1 MISIKNLKKSYGDRT
16 VLDIPELT
24 VNDGETVA
32 FAGAN
37 GSGKTTLLRI
47 LAGLLKA
54 TDGETDTPKEVLYL
68 PQQSYAFRG
77 DLLKNITLGGADKNE
92 AERLLETL
100 ELSHLRNKKANS
112 LSGGELQRLALCRLL
127 VRECKLLLLD
137 EPTSACDAKG
147 AELVISAI
155 KEYQTQHGCTV
166 LMSTHSPVLAA
177 NAADRLII
185 LNGGKMET
193 DGAPKEVLSHPETDW
208 AKSFIAGW
216 KIEC

>member
-1 MISIKNLKKSYGDRT
+1 MIRIDNLKKCYGERT
-16 VLDIPELT
+16 VLDIPKLKI
-24 VNDGETVA
+24 NDGETVA

-37 GSGKTTLLRI
+37 GSGKTTLLRV
-47 LAGLLKA
+47 LAGMLKA
-54 TDGETDTPKEVLYL
+54 TEGEVTAPKELLYL

-77 DLLKNITLGGADKNE
+77 NLLKNITLGDADNAE
-92 AERLLETL
+92 AERLLEKL
-100 ELSHLRNKKANS
+100 ELLHLKDKKASS

-127 VRECKLLLLD
+127 VRDCKMLLLD

-155 KEYQTQHGCTV
+155 KDYQKKYGCTV
-166 LMSTHSPVLAA
+166 LMSTHSPVLAL

-185 LNGGKMET
+185 LNSGAIAA
-193 DGAPKEVLSHPETDW
+193 DGAPKEVLTNPETDW

-216 KIEC
+216 KI

>member
-1 MISIKNLKKSYGDRT
+1 MISIKNLKKCYGERT
-16 VLDIPELT
+16 VLDIRQLKIH
-24 VNDGETVA
+24 DGDTVA

-47 LAGLLKA
+47 LAGTLKA
-54 TDGETDTPKEVLYL
+54 TEGEVDISKEVLYL

-77 DLLKNITLGGADKNE
+77 NLLKNITLGGADKNE
-92 AERLLETL
+92 AKHLLEKL
-100 ELSHLRNKKANS
+100 ELSHLTDKKASS

-127 VRECKLLLLD
+127 VRDCRLLLLD
-137 EPTSACDAKG
+137 EPTSACDAEG
-147 AELVISAI
+147 AQLVISAI
-155 KEYQTQHGCTV
+155 KDYQKKNGCTV

-185 LNGGKMET
+185 LNSGKIET
-193 DGAPKEVLSHPETDW
+193 QGIPKEVLSHPETDW

-216 KIEC
+216 KI

>member
-1 MISIKNLKKSYGDRT
+1 MIRITNLKKCYGERT
-16 VLDIPELT
+16 VLDIPSLT
-24 VNDGETVA
+24 VSDGETVA

-54 TDGETDTPKEVLYL
+54 TEGAVDAPNETLYL

-77 DLLKNITLGGADKNE
+77 DLIKNITLGGADKE
-92 AERLLETL
+92 KAERLLEAL
-100 ELSHLRNKKANS
+100 ELSHLKNKKATS

-127 VRECKLLLLD
+127 VRDCKLLLLD

-147 AELVISAI
+147 AELVIAAI
-155 KEYQTQHGCTV
+155 KDYQKQHGCAV

-185 LNGGKMET
+185 LNAGKAAA
-193 DGAPKEVLSHPETDW
+193 DGVPTKVLSHPETDW

>member
-1 MISIKNLKKSYGDRT
+1 MIKIKNLKKGYGERT
-16 VLDIPELT
+16 VLDIPALT

-47 LAGLLKA
+47 FAGLLQA
-54 TDGETDTPKEVLYL
+54 TDGDIDAPKEVLYL
-68 PQQSYAFRG
+68 PQQNYAFRG
-77 DLLKNITLGGADKNE
+77 DLIKNITLGGADKAE
-92 AERLLETL
+92 AEKLLEAL
-100 ELSHLRNKKANS
+100 ELSNLKNKKARS

-127 VRECKLLLLD
+127 VRNCRLLLLD

-147 AELVISAI
+147 AKLVMNAI
-155 KEYQTQHGCTV
+155 KDYQKKHGCTV

-185 LNGGKMET
+185 LNRGKIEA
-193 DGAPKEVLSHPETDW
+193 DGVPKEVLMNPETEW

>member
-1 MISIKNLKKSYGDRT
+1 MIRIKNLKKRYGERT
-16 VLDIPELT
+16 VLDIPELNI
-24 VNDGETVA
+24 NDGETVA

-47 LAGLLKA
+47 LAGVLKA
-54 TDGETDTPKEVLYL
+54 DEGEFNASEEALYL

-77 DLLKNITLGGADKNE
+77 DLMRNITLGKADKDE
-92 AERLLETL
+92 AEKMLEKL
-100 ELSHLRNKKANS
+100 ELSHLKDKKASS

-127 VRECKLLLLD
+127 VRDCRLLLLD

-155 KEYQTQHGCTV
+155 KEYKESKGCTV

-177 NAADRLII
+177 SAAERLII
-185 LNGGKMET
+185 LNSGKIEA
-193 DGAPKEVLSHPETDW
+193 DGAPKDVLSNPETDW

-216 KIEC
+216 KI

>member
-1 MISIKNLKKSYGDRT
+1 MIKISNLKKCYGERT
-16 VLDIPELT
+16 VLDIPGLNI
-24 VNDGETVA
+24 NDGETVA

-47 LAGLLKA
+47 IAGMLKA
-54 TDGETDTPKEVLYL
+54 SYGEIEAEKEVLYL

-77 DLLKNITLGGADKNE
+77 NLMKNITLGGADKAE
-92 AERLLETL
+92 AQRLLEKL
-100 ELSHLRNKKANS
+100 ELSHLKDKKALS

-127 VRECKLLLLD
+127 VRDSKLLLLD
-137 EPTSACDAKG
+137 EPTSACDARG

-155 KEYQTQHGCTV
+155 TEYQKTHGCTV
-166 LMSTHSPVLAA
+166 LTSTHSPVLAA

-185 LNGGKMET
+185 LNGGKIEA
-193 DGAPKEVLSHPETDW
+193 DGVPKEVLMNPETEW

-216 KIEC
+216 KI

>member
-1 MISIKNLKKSYGDRT
+1 MISIKNLKKCYGERT
-16 VLDIPELT
+16 VLDIRELRIH
-24 VNDGETVA
+24 DGDTVA

-47 LAGLLKA
+47 LAGTLKA
-54 TDGETDTPKEVLYL
+54 TEGEVDISKEVLYL

-77 DLLKNITLGGADKNE
+77 NLLKNITLGGADKNE
-92 AERLLETL
+92 AKHLLEKL
-100 ELSHLRNKKANS
+100 ELSHLTDKKASS

-127 VRECKLLLLD
+127 VRDCRLLLLD
-137 EPTSACDAKG
+137 EPTSACDAEG
-147 AELVISAI
+147 AQLVISAI
-155 KEYQTQHGCTV
+155 KDYQKKNGCTV

-185 LNGGKMET
+185 LNSGKIET
-193 DGAPKEVLSHPETDW
+193 QGAPKEVLLHPETDW

-216 KIEC
+216 KI

>member
-1 MISIKNLKKSYGDRT
+1 MINIRNLKKCYGERT
-16 VLDIPELT
+16 VLSIPALT
-24 VNDGETVA
+24 INDGETVA

-47 LAGLLKA
+47 LAGMLKA
-54 TDGETDTPKEVLYL
+54 TGGTCDIPEKVLYL

-77 DLLKNITLGGADKNE
+77 NLLKNITLGGADKDK
-92 AERLLETL
+92 AERLLEAI
-100 ELSHLRNKKANS
+100 ELSHLKNKKAAS

-127 VRECKLLLLD
+127 VRDCEVLLLD

-155 KEYQTQHGCTV
+155 KEYQKEHGCSV

-177 NAADRLII
+177 RAADRLII
-185 LNGGKMET
+185 LNSGAVAA
-193 DGAPKEVLSHPETDW
+193 DGVPKEVLTHPETDW

-216 KIEC
+216 KI